1 MQKLTI
7 TGIWRNTT
15 DKQGN
20 PFKSAKGFPYTKLSF
35 KCKEH
40 GDRYIGGFG
49 NKENEGW
56 QVGDI
61 VEVIV
66 KENGQYLNFEMPK
79 KEDINNERLEALEKR
94 ILKLEQRFDSKFANL
109 EMDIRLEKTDKFLSD
124 KEYNR
129 IKDDYS
135 DIPESRVESEPF

>member
-20 PFKSAKGFPYTKLSF
+20 PLKSAKGFPYTKLSF

-40 GDRYIGGFG
+40 GDKYIGGFG

-56 QVGDI
+56 QIGDV
-61 VEVIV
+61 VEVII

-79 KEDINNERLEALEKR
+79 KEDINNERIETLEKR
-94 ILKLEQRFDSKFANL
+94 ISDLEKRFDMKWAELQTNL
-109 EMDIRLEKTDKFLSD
+109 TLEKTGKFTTD

-129 IKDDYS
+129 IKNDYS
-135 DIPESRVESEPF
+135 DLPESETEDQPF